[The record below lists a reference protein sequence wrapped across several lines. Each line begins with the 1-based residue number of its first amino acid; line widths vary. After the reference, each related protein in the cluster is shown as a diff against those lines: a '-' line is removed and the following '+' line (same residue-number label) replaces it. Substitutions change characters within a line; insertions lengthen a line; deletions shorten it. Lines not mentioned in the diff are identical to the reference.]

1 MLIKHKLIINAA
13 ILAIAMALM
22 LGLLTYASNALQ
34 HDISNATSIGNIES
48 SVLQLRRNEK
58 DFLARKDLKY
68 LEKFNK
74 EMKELHQQV
83 TSLHKDIK
91 ASGMEVNEFTALNSI
106 LSQYEKH
113 FHTLV
118 EMQKTIGLHAKDGL
132 YGELRSAVHDVEE
145 LIGSD
150 DYKLRSL
157 MLQLRRNEKDFML
170 RLDDKYVDRLN
181 NNTATLIESVNSSS
195 FTSDRKEQIVN
206 SLGSYQTNFSNLV
219 TAQKQLGYHS
229 KMGVLAEMRGTVHQ
243 VDSILE
249 KLISKTEKAGDEH
262 TSFVSK
268 LAYSLFFV
276 VLIIGMLLAMAI
288 SKSILSRITYL
299 QSVME
304 NIAKTNDLTVKVD
317 VDGGDELASMA
328 NVFNQML
335 TSFRSLIVEVNNS
348 VETLNLATGS
358 LSENIH
364 GANQG
369 VETQMQQTD
378 LVATAVTEMVATVDE
393 IAHNTREAAQKA
405 ETTNS
410 NADKGKQGV
419 ESTISQI
426 ANLSEKLLDSENV
439 VKELEKESITIASVL
454 DVIRGIA
461 EQTNLLALNA
471 AIEAARAGE
480 QGRGFAVVAD
490 EVRTLASR
498 TQDSTEEIETII
510 GLLQKRT
517 QEIVKLM
524 ATCRDQGDESS
535 KQANSAGMML
545 EEIAQDVS
553 LIMDMNSAIATAIQE
568 QTTVASEVNEH
579 VVMIRDVTEQ
589 SGETAKQN
597 EHMSEE
603 ISQQAEVLHNEVK
616 RFTV

>member
-1 MLIKHKLIINAA
+1 MLIKHKLTVNAG

-22 LGLLTYASNALQ
+22 LGLLTYEGSSLR
-34 HDISNATSIGNIES
+34 HDISVATNIGKIES

-68 LEKFNK
+68 LEQFDKG
-74 EMKELHQQV
+74 MKGLKQQV
-83 TSLHKDIK
+83 RFLHKDLEN
-91 ASGMEVNEFTALNSI
+91 SGLEFNEFTALESI
-106 LSQYEKH
+106 LSKYDQH
-113 FHTLV
+113 FKNLV
-118 EMQKTIGLHAKDGL
+118 EKQQEIGLHATDGL
-132 YGELRSAVHDVEE
+132 YGELRSAVKDAEA
-145 LIGSD
+145 LIGND
-150 DYKLRSL
+150 DYQLRSE

-170 RLDDKYVDRLN
+170 RLDDKYVDRLKS
-181 NNTATLIESVNSSS
+181 NTAILVSNVKSSDFS
-195 FTSDRKEQIVN
+195 SEKKSQIVDYLAAYET
-206 SLGSYQTNFSNLV
+206 SFSNLV
-219 TAQKQLGYHS
+219 AAQKQLGYHS
-229 KMGVLAEMRGTVHQ
+229 KMGLLAEMRATIHQ
-243 VDSILE
+243 VDSVL
-249 KLISKTEKAGDEH
+249 KQLISKTEQAVIDD
-262 TSFVSK
+262 SNFVNI
-268 LAYSLFFV
+268 LAYSVFFV
-276 VLIIGMLLAMAI
+276 VLIVGLLTAWAI
-288 SKSILSRITYL
+288 SKSILSRITDL
-299 QSVME
+299 QKVME
-304 NIAKTNDLTVKVD
+304 HIANTNDLTTKVD
-317 VDGGDELASMA
+317 VSGKDELTSMA

-335 TSFRSLIVEVNNS
+335 TSFRTLIVEVNHS
-348 VETLNLATGS
+348 IETLNKATGS

-364 GANQG
+364 ATNEG

-393 IAHNTREAAQKA
+393 IANNTREAAQKA
-405 ETTNS
+405 ETTNN

-419 ESTISQI
+419 DHTISQI
-426 ANLSEKLLDSENV
+426 TNLSEKLLDSENV

-498 TQDSTEEIETII
+498 TQDSTQEIETII
-510 GLLQKRT
+510 GILQKRT
-517 QEIVKLM
+517 QEIVGLM
-524 ATCRDQGDESS
+524 ATCRDQGEESS

-545 EEIAQDVS
+545 EEIAHDVS
-553 LIMDMNSAIATAIQE
+553 LIMDMNSTIATAIQE

-579 VVMIRDVTEQ
+579 VVMIRDVTEK
-589 SGETAKQN
+589 SGESAKQN

-603 ISQQAEVLHNEVK
+603 ISQQAHVLHNEVR